1 MKGLIIGCVVLAGL
15 AALFYFLTGAGIL
28 QPGELDVEEAP
39 STIAY
44 VAGAGYV
51 VGGLLI
57 LVRKR
62 WLWIIGAVINALVI
76 MIFFIMYA
84 GRPVVMFS
92 VPGLATKSAQ
102 ILLELGLFYLVVT
115 YGQKKR

>member
-28 QPGELDVEEAP
+28 QPGELDVEGAP
-39 STIAY
+39 PAIAY
-44 VAGAGYV
+44 VAGASYV
-51 VGGLLI
+51 IGGLLI

-76 MIFFIMYA
+76 AMFFSAYA
-84 GRPVVMFS
+84 SRPDVFLS
-92 VPGLATKSAQ
+92 IPGLGTKIPE
-102 ILLELGLFYLVVT
+102 ILLEIALIYLIVICR
-115 YGQKKR
+115 QRKR